1 MIGPDGAG
9 ERPLLIDRIAGESRE
24 IPFCQIG
31 QALVTLGVIALMAG
45 LLAVLLSGP
54 SLDLGWEGSW
64 YVPRGELLFVLPLS
78 LALMATGAVLYILG
92 RRESR
97 PSTET
102 AADPDSEQCLTG
114 TGK

>member
-64 YVPRGELLFVLPLS
+64 YVPRGELVFVLPLS
-78 LALMATGAVLYILG
+78 LALMAAGIVLYLLG
-92 RRESR
+92 RREGR
-97 PSTET
+97 PSAEPGS
-102 AADPDSEQCLTG
+102 DPASDQALTG

>member
-1 MIGPDGAG
+1 
-9 ERPLLIDRIAGESRE
+9 
-24 IPFCQIG
+24 
-31 QALVTLGVIALMAG
+31 
-45 LLAVLLSGP
+45 
-54 SLDLGWEGSW
+54 
-64 YVPRGELLFVLPLS
+64 VLPLS